1 MFIKQGEH
9 VQAARLFSFL
19 TLGEELAHFCAK
31 EQAGR
36 VENQNMRR
44 FFKTQTR
51 QEHYHRIIFQRGV
64 LILTPKG
71 CSCDPVQKPMQ
82 EYKNLLVDALKDNN
96 LAETLLGQQVLLE
109 GLGETVLENIDYGMR
124 NRKFGF
130 QRIRHVVLSQ
140 EHAHHQ
146 FGLRKLNEWVR
157 EDESKKQA
165 LSLRV
170 QDYLHLIEQ
179 MLISLQDLFEYFNY
193 DAMQYL
199 GDVQHKLPDWVVV
212 EA

>member
-1 MFIKQGEH
+1 
-9 VQAARLFSFL
+9 
-19 TLGEELAHFCAK
+19 
-31 EQAGR
+31 
-36 VENQNMRR
+36 
-44 FFKTQTR
+44 
-51 QEHYHRIIFQRGV
+51 
-64 LILTPKG
+64 
-71 CSCDPVQKPMQ
+71 MQ
-82 EYKNLLVDALKDNN
+82 EYKNLLVEALKDNN